1 MDDDETEDGCDD
13 RLKVP
18 TELPNFSKRIEGSLN
33 SGILWMDDSLRGQL
47 MSEVALF
54 YSTNNIILNKSP
66 HYKAVCITI
75 LAKYENFKR
84 HMNKICDSE
93 N

>member
-1 MDDDETEDGCDD
+1 MHLKKVDGFDD

-18 TELPNFSKRIEGSLN
+18 TQLPNFSKTMEISLS
-33 SGILWMDDSLRGQL
+33 SGIFWMDDSLRGQF

-54 YSTNNIILNKSP
+54 YSTNNILLNKRSQS
-66 HYKAVCITI
+66 KAVCITI